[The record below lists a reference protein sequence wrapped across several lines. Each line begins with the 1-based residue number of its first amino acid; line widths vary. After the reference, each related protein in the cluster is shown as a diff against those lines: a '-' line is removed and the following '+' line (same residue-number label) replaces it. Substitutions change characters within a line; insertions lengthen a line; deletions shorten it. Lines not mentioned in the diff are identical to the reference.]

1 MHQDCGM
8 TPQMLFLR
16 TPGEFK
22 GLISSV
28 ALQVQECDRAV
39 QVELRNHFSKKLW
52 LLSVQRDW
60 DVSPVALYPEAS
72 RGFRSSQR
80 GINRHYAALQC
91 FIPHSD
97 LGF

>member
-1 MHQDCGM
+1 MM
-8 TPQMLFLR
+8 PQMLFLR

-22 GLISSV
+22 DLISSV
-28 ALQVQECDRAV
+28 ALQVQEYDRAV
-39 QVELRNHFSKKLW
+39 QEELKNHFSKKLR

-60 DVSPVALYPEAS
+60 DVSPLALHPEAS
-72 RGFRSSQR
+72 RGFRLSQR

-91 FIPHSD
+91 FIPRSK